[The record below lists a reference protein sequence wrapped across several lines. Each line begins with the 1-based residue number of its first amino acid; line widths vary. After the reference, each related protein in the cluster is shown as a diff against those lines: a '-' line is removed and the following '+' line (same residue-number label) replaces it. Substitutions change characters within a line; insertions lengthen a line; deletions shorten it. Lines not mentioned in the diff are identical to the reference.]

1 MTDIMTDIKKLQQN
15 GKEFVPIT
23 LAEAVV
29 VNVENLQGYDTLGKT
44 TSGKTTLDK
53 VLNALA
59 AIDYS
64 QQTAIININNTLK
77 SLKAG
82 FSYQVVNELP
92 TPNVDCLGTIYLVKG
107 SDINQNKYAEYI
119 CIFNNAEY
127 SWEMLGI
134 INSEVDLTGY
144 VTKDDFD
151 AFTAVALTA
160 EDVTDSLGNKVYVN
174 YTIPENLY
182 DT

>member
-1 MTDIMTDIKKLQQN
+1 MTDIKKLQQN

-29 VNVENLQGYDTLGKT
+29 VNVENLKGYDTLGKT

-59 AIDYS
+59 TVDYT
-64 QQTAIININNTLK
+64 QQTAITEINNKLK

-92 TPNVDCLGTIYLVKG
+92 TPNVDCLGTIYLVRG

-160 EDVTDSLGNKVYVN
+160 EDVTDSLGNKVSVDYP
-174 YTIPENLY
+174 IPKNLY

>member
-1 MTDIMTDIKKLQQN
+1 MTDIKKLQQN

-29 VNVENLQGYDTLGKT
+29 VNAENLQGYNILKT
-44 TSGKTTLDK
+44 TTLDK
-53 VLNALA
+53 VLKALA
-59 AIDYS
+59 VVDTDQQDAI
-64 QQTAIININNTLK
+64 TKINNTLK

-82 FSYQVVNELP
+82 FSYQIVDKLP
-92 TPNVDCLGTIYLVKG
+92 PLGVDCLGTIYLVKG

-134 INSEVDLTGY
+134 INSEVNLTGY
-144 VTKDDFD
+144 VTKNDFD
-151 AFTAVALTA
+151 TFTAIALTA
-160 EDVTDSLGNKVYVN
+160 EDVTDSSGHSVSVAYD
-174 YTIPENLY
+174 IPKDLY
-182 DT
+182 DA

>member
-1 MTDIMTDIKKLQQN
+1 MTDIKKLQQN

-29 VNVENLQGYDTLGKT
+29 VNVENLQGYDTLGTT

-64 QQTAIININNTLK
+64 QQSAIININNTLK

-144 VTKDDFD
+144 VTKDDFN

-160 EDVTDSLGNKVYVN
+160 EDVTDSSGNSVSVAYD
-174 YTIPENLY
+174 IPEKLY
-182 DT
+182 DA

>member
-1 MTDIMTDIKKLQQN
+1 MIDIKKLQQN

-29 VNVENLQGYDTLGKT
+29 VNAENLQGYDTLGI
-44 TSGKTTLDK
+44 TTLDK

-59 AIDYS
+59 AIDYK
-64 QQTAIININNTLK
+64 QQDAITKINNTLK

-82 FSYQVVNELP
+82 FSYQIVNELP
-92 TPNVDCLGTIYLVKG
+92 TPNIDCLGTIYLVKG

-144 VTKDDFD
+144 VTKDDFN
-151 AFTAVALTA
+151 AFTAIALTA
-160 EDVTDSLGNKVYVN
+160 EDVTDSSGNKVSVDYD
-174 YTIPENLY
+174 IPRDLY
-182 DT
+182 DA

>member
-1 MTDIMTDIKKLQQN
+1 MTDIKKLQQN

-29 VNVENLQGYDTLGKT
+29 VNVENLQGYDTLGTT

-64 QQTAIININNTLK
+64 QQSAIIDINNKLQ

-82 FSYQVVNELP
+82 FSYQVVDKLP
-92 TPNVDCLGTIYLVKG
+92 PLGVDCLGTIYLVKG
-107 SDINQNKYAEYI
+107 SDIDKNKYAEYI

-144 VTKDDFD
+144 VTKNDFD
-151 AFTAVALTA
+151 TFKAIALTA
-160 EDVTDSLGNKVYVN
+160 EDVTDSLGHSVSVAYD
-174 YTIPENLY
+174 IPKNLY
-182 DT
+182 DA

>member
-1 MTDIMTDIKKLQQN
+1 MTDIKKLQQN

-29 VNVENLQGYDTLGKT
+29 VNATNLQGYNTLGI
-44 TSGKTTLDK
+44 TTLDK

-59 AIDYS
+59 AVDYT
-64 QQTAIININNTLK
+64 QQTAITEINNKLK

-82 FSYQVVNELP
+82 FSYQIVNELP
-92 TPNVDCLGTIYLVKG
+92 TPNVDCLGTIYLFKG

-119 CIFNNAEY
+119 CVFNNAEY

-144 VTKDDFD
+144 VTKDDFNT
-151 AFTAVALTA
+151 FTAIALTA
-160 EDVTDSLGNKVYVN
+160 EDVTDSLGNKVSVN
-174 YTIPENLY
+174 YTIPNDLY
-182 DT
+182 DA

>member
-1 MTDIMTDIKKLQQN
+1 MTDIKKLQQN

-29 VNVENLQGYDTLGKT
+29 VNAENLQGYNTLGKT
-44 TSGKTTLDK
+44 TLDR

-59 AIDYS
+59 AIDYN
-64 QQTAIININNTLK
+64 QQTAITEINNKLK

-82 FSYQVVNELP
+82 FSYQIVNELP
-92 TPNVDCLGTIYLVKG
+92 TPNVDCLGTIYLVRG

-144 VTKDDFD
+144 VTKNDFN
-151 AFTAVALTA
+151 AFTAIALTA
-160 EDVTDSLGNKVYVN
+160 EDVTDSSGNRVSVDYE
-174 YTIPENLY
+174 IPRNLY
-182 DT
+182 DA

>member
-1 MTDIMTDIKKLQQN
+1 MTDTKTDIKKLKQN

-29 VNVENLQGYDTLGKT
+29 VNAENLQGYDTLGI
-44 TSGKTTLDK
+44 TTLDR
-53 VLNALA
+53 VLKALA
-59 AIDYS
+59 TVDYT
-64 QQTAIININNTLK
+64 QQTAITEINNTLK

-82 FSYQVVNELP
+82 FSYQIVNKLP
-92 TPNVDCLGTIYLVKG
+92 TASIDCLGTIYLVKG

-151 AFTAVALTA
+151 AFTAIALTA
-160 EDVTDSLGNKVYVN
+160 EDVTDSSGHSVSVAYD
-174 YTIPENLY
+174 IPKDLY
-182 DT
+182 DA

>member
-1 MTDIMTDIKKLQQN
+1 MTDTKTDIKKLKQN

-29 VNVENLQGYDTLGKT
+29 VNAENLQGYDTLGI
-44 TSGKTTLDK
+44 TTLDR
-53 VLNALA
+53 VLKALA
-59 AIDYS
+59 TVDYN
-64 QQTAIININNTLK
+64 QQTAIIDINNKLK

-82 FSYQVVNELP
+82 FSYQIVNKLP
-92 TPNVDCLGTIYLVKG
+92 TASIDCLGTIYLIKG
-107 SDINQNKYAEYI
+107 SDIDKNKYAEYI

-144 VTKDDFD
+144 VTKNDFN
-151 AFTAVALTA
+151 AFTAIAILVAIEL
-160 EDVTDSLGNKVYVN
+160 
-174 YTIPENLY
+174 
-182 DT
+182 DTLMISKFAFV

>member
-1 MTDIMTDIKKLQQN
+1 MTDIKKLQQN

-64 QQTAIININNTLK
+64 QQSAIIDINNTLK

-82 FSYQVVNELP
+82 FSYQIVDKLP
-92 TPNVDCLGTIYLVKG
+92 TPSVDCLGTIYLVKG

-144 VTKDDFD
+144 VTKDDFS

-160 EDVTDSLGNKVYVN
+160 EDVTDSSGNKVYID
-174 YTIPENLY
+174 YEIPKNLY

>member
-1 MTDIMTDIKKLQQN
+1 MTDTKTDIKKLKQN

-29 VNVENLQGYDTLGKT
+29 VNAENLQGYDTLGI
-44 TSGKTTLDK
+44 TTLDR
-53 VLNALA
+53 VLKALA
-59 AIDYS
+59 AVDTN
-64 QQTAIININNTLK
+64 QQNAIIDINNTLK

-82 FSYQVVNELP
+82 FSYQIVNELP

-144 VTKDDFD
+144 VTKSDFD
-151 AFTAVALTA
+151 AFTAIALTA
-160 EDVTDSLGNKVYVN
+160 EDVTDSSGHSVSVAYD
-174 YTIPENLY
+174 IPKNLY
-182 DT
+182 DA

>member
-1 MTDIMTDIKKLQQN
+1 MTDIKKLQQN

-29 VNVENLQGYDTLGKT
+29 VNVENLQGYDTLGET

-59 AIDYS
+59 TVDYS
-64 QQTAIININNTLK
+64 QQTAITEINNTLK

-144 VTKDDFD
+144 VTKNDFD
-151 AFTAVALTA
+151 AFKAIALTA
-160 EDVTDSLGNKVYVN
+160 EDVTDSSGHKVSVN
-174 YTIPENLY
+174 YTIPNNLY
-182 DT
+182 DA

>member
-1 MTDIMTDIKKLQQN
+1 MTDIKKLQQN

-29 VNVENLQGYDTLGKT
+29 VNATNLQGYNTLGI
-44 TSGKTTLDK
+44 TTLDK

-59 AIDYS
+59 TIDYK
-64 QQTAIININNTLK
+64 QQSAITEINNKLK

-82 FSYQVVNELP
+82 FSYQIVDKLP
-92 TPNVDCLGTIYLVKG
+92 TPNIDCLGIIYLVKG
-107 SDINQNKYAEYI
+107 SDTNQNKYAEYI

-134 INSEVDLTGY
+134 INSEIDLTGY
-144 VTKDDFD
+144 VTKDEFNSFK
-151 AFTAVALTA
+151 ATSLTAV
-160 EDVTDSLGNKVYVN
+160 DVTDSSGNKVSVDYE
-174 YTIPENLY
+174 IPKDLY
-182 DT
+182 DA

>member
-1 MTDIMTDIKKLQQN
+1 MTDIKKLQQN

-29 VNVENLQGYDTLGKT
+29 VNAENLQGYNILKT
-44 TSGKTTLDK
+44 TTLDK
-53 VLNALA
+53 VLKALA
-59 AIDYS
+59 AVDSS
-64 QQTAIININNTLK
+64 QQDAITKINNTLK

-82 FSYQVVNELP
+82 FSYQIVNELP

-144 VTKDDFD
+144 VTKSDFD
-151 AFTAVALTA
+151 AFTAIALTA
-160 EDVTDSLGNKVYVN
+160 EDVTDSSGHSVSVAYD
-174 YTIPENLY
+174 IPKDLY
-182 DT
+182 DA

>member
-1 MTDIMTDIKKLQQN
+1 MTDIKKLQQN

-29 VNVENLQGYDTLGKT
+29 VNAENLQGYNILKT
-44 TSGKTTLDK
+44 TTLDK
-53 VLNALA
+53 VLKALA
-59 AIDYS
+59 VVDNS
-64 QQTAIININNTLK
+64 QQDAITKINNTLK

-82 FSYQVVNELP
+82 FSYQIVNELP
-92 TPNVDCLGTIYLVKG
+92 TTPNVDCLGTIYLVKG

-144 VTKDDFD
+144 VTKNDFD

-160 EDVTDSLGNKVYVN
+160 EDVTDSSGHSVSVAYD
-174 YTIPENLY
+174 IPRDLY
-182 DT
+182 DA

>member
-1 MTDIMTDIKKLQQN
+1 MTDIKKLQQN

-29 VNVENLQGYDTLGKT
+29 VNATNLQGYNTLGI
-44 TSGKTTLDK
+44 TTLDR

-59 AIDYS
+59 TIDYN
-64 QQTAIININNTLK
+64 QQTAITEINNKLK

-82 FSYQVVNELP
+82 FSYQIVPELP

-144 VTKDDFD
+144 VTKNDFD
-151 AFTAVALTA
+151 TFKAVALTA
-160 EDVTDSLGNKVYVN
+160 EDVTDSLGNKVSVN
-174 YTIPENLY
+174 YTIPEDLY
-182 DT
+182 DA

>member
-1 MTDIMTDIKKLQQN
+1 MTDAKTDIKKLQQN

-29 VNVENLQGYDTLGKT
+29 VNAENLQGYNTL
-44 TSGKTTLDK
+44 GKTTLDK
-53 VLNALA
+53 VLKALA
-59 AIDYS
+59 AVDYT
-64 QQTAIININNTLK
+64 QQTAITEINNTLK
-77 SLKAG
+77 SLNAG
-82 FSYQVVNELP
+82 FSYQIVNELP

-144 VTKDDFD
+144 VTKNDFD
-151 AFTAVALTA
+151 AFTAIALTA
-160 EDVTDSLGNKVYVN
+160 EDVTDSSGHSVSVAYD
-174 YTIPENLY
+174 IPKDLY
-182 DT
+182 DA

>member
-1 MTDIMTDIKKLQQN
+1 MTDTKTDIKKLKQN

-29 VNVENLQGYDTLGKT
+29 VNAENLQGYNILKT
-44 TSGKTTLDK
+44 TTLDK
-53 VLNALA
+53 VLKALA
-59 AIDYS
+59 VVDNS
-64 QQTAIININNTLK
+64 QQDAITKINNTLK

-82 FSYQVVNELP
+82 FSYQIVNKLP
-92 TPNVDCLGTIYLVKG
+92 TASIDCLGTIYLIKG

-144 VTKDDFD
+144 VTKNDFD
-151 AFTAVALTA
+151 TFTAIALTA
-160 EDVTDSLGNKVYVN
+160 EDVTDSSGHSVSVAYD
-174 YTIPENLY
+174 IPKDLY
-182 DT
+182 DA

>member
-1 MTDIMTDIKKLQQN
+1 MTDIKKLQQN

-64 QQTAIININNTLK
+64 QQTAIIDINKTLK

-92 TPNVDCLGTIYLVKG
+92 TPNVDCLGTIYLVRG

-119 CIFNNAEY
+119 CIFSNAEY

-151 AFTAVALTA
+151 TFTAVALTA
-160 EDVTDSLGNKVYVN
+160 EDVTDSLGNKVSVN

>member
-1 MTDIMTDIKKLQQN
+1 MTDIKKLQQN

-64 QQTAIININNTLK
+64 QQSAIIDINNTLK

-92 TPNVDCLGTIYLVKG
+92 TPNVDCLGTIYLVRG

-160 EDVTDSLGNKVYVN
+160 EDVTDSSGNRVSVN

>member
-1 MTDIMTDIKKLQQN
+1 MTDIKKLQQN

-29 VNVENLQGYDTLGKT
+29 VNVENLQGYDTLGTT

-59 AIDYS
+59 AVDYT
-64 QQTAIININNTLK
+64 QQTAITEINNTLK

-82 FSYQVVNELP
+82 FSYQIVNELP

-107 SDINQNKYAEYI
+107 SDIDRNKYAEYI

-144 VTKDDFD
+144 VTKNDFD
-151 AFTAVALTA
+151 AFTAIALTA
-160 EDVTDSLGNKVYVN
+160 EDVTDSLGHSVSVAYD
-174 YTIPENLY
+174 IPRNLY
-182 DT
+182 DA

>member
-1 MTDIMTDIKKLQQN
+1 MTDIKKLQQN

-29 VNVENLQGYDTLGKT
+29 VNAENLQGYNTL
-44 TSGKTTLDK
+44 GKTTLDK
-53 VLNALA
+53 VLKALA
-59 AIDYS
+59 AVDYT
-64 QQTAIININNTLK
+64 QQTAITEINNKLK

-82 FSYQVVNELP
+82 FSYQIVNKLP
-92 TPNVDCLGTIYLVKG
+92 TPSIDCLGTIYLVGG

-144 VTKDDFD
+144 VTKNDFD
-151 AFTAVALTA
+151 AFTAIALTA
-160 EDVTDSLGNKVYVN
+160 EDVTDSSGHSVSVAYD
-174 YTIPENLY
+174 IPKDLY
-182 DT
+182 DA

>member
-1 MTDIMTDIKKLQQN
+1 MTDIKKLQQN

-59 AIDYS
+59 TIDYN
-64 QQTAIININNTLK
+64 QQTAIIDINNKLQ

-92 TPNVDCLGTIYLVKG
+92 TPNVDCLGTIYLVRG

-144 VTKDDFD
+144 VTKEDFS

-160 EDVTDSLGNKVYVN
+160 EDVTDSLGNKVYID
-174 YTIPENLY
+174 YEIPKNLY

>member
-1 MTDIMTDIKKLQQN
+1 MTDIKKLQQN

-29 VNVENLQGYDTLGKT
+29 VNAENLQGYNTL
-44 TSGKTTLDK
+44 GKTTLDK
-53 VLNALA
+53 VLKALA
-59 AIDYS
+59 AVDYT
-64 QQTAIININNTLK
+64 QQTAITEINNKLK

-82 FSYQVVNELP
+82 FSYQIVNELP
-92 TPNVDCLGTIYLVKG
+92 TPNVDCLGTIYLVRG

-144 VTKDDFD
+144 VTKNDFD
-151 AFTAVALTA
+151 AFTAIALTA
-160 EDVTDSLGNKVYVN
+160 EDVTDSSGHSVSVAYD
-174 YTIPENLY
+174 IPKDLY
-182 DT
+182 DA

>member
-1 MTDIMTDIKKLQQN
+1 MTDIKKLQQN

-29 VNVENLQGYDTLGKT
+29 VNAENLQGYNTL
-44 TSGKTTLDK
+44 GKTTLDK
-53 VLNALA
+53 VLKALA
-59 AIDYS
+59 AVDYT
-64 QQTAIININNTLK
+64 QQAAITEINNTLK

-82 FSYQVVNELP
+82 FSYQIVNELP
-92 TPNVDCLGTIYLVKG
+92 TPSIDCLGTIYLVKG

-144 VTKDDFD
+144 VTKNDFD
-151 AFTAVALTA
+151 AFTAIALTA
-160 EDVTDSLGNKVYVN
+160 EDVTDSSGHSVSVAYD
-174 YTIPENLY
+174 IPKDLY
-182 DT
+182 DA

>member
-1 MTDIMTDIKKLQQN
+1 MTDIKKLQQN

-53 VLNALA
+53 VLKALA
-59 AIDYS
+59 AVDYT
-64 QQTAIININNTLK
+64 QQTAITEISDKLN

-82 FSYQVVNELP
+82 FSYQIVPELP
-92 TPNVDCLGTIYLVKG
+92 PPNVDCLGTIYLVRG

-144 VTKDDFD
+144 VTKNDFD
-151 AFTAVALTA
+151 AFTAIALTA
-160 EDVTDSLGNKVYVN
+160 EDVTDSSGHSVSVAYD
-174 YTIPENLY
+174 IPKDLY
-182 DT
+182 DA

>member
-1 MTDIMTDIKKLQQN
+1 MTDIKKLQQN

-29 VNVENLQGYDTLGKT
+29 VNVKNLQGYDTLGKT

-53 VLNALA
+53 VLKALA
-59 AIDYS
+59 AVDYT
-64 QQTAIININNTLK
+64 QQTAITEINNKLK

-82 FSYQVVNELP
+82 FSYQIVNELP
-92 TPNVDCLGTIYLVKG
+92 TPNVDCLGTIYLVRG

-119 CIFNNAEY
+119 CIFNNAGY

-144 VTKDDFD
+144 VTKNDFD
-151 AFTAVALTA
+151 TFTAIALTA
-160 EDVTDSLGNKVYVN
+160 EDVTDSLGHSVSVAYD
-174 YTIPENLY
+174 IPKDLY
-182 DT
+182 DA

>member
-1 MTDIMTDIKKLQQN
+1 MTDTKTDIKKLQQN

-29 VNVENLQGYDTLGKT
+29 VNTANLQGYNTLEI
-44 TSGKTTLDK
+44 TTLDK
-53 VLNALA
+53 VLRALA
-59 AIDYS
+59 AVDNS
-64 QQTAIININNTLK
+64 QQKTITKITNTLE

-82 FSYQVVNELP
+82 FSYQIVNELP

-144 VTKDDFD
+144 VTKDNFD
-151 AFTAVALTA
+151 AFTAIALTA
-160 EDVTDSLGNKVYVN
+160 EDVTDSLGNKVSVN
-174 YTIPENLY
+174 YTIPNDLY
-182 DT
+182 DA

>member
-1 MTDIMTDIKKLQQN
+1 MTDIKKLQQN

-29 VNVENLQGYDTLGKT
+29 VNAENLQGYNTL
-44 TSGKTTLDK
+44 GKTTLDK

-59 AIDYS
+59 AIDYN
-64 QQTAIININNTLK
+64 QQTAITEINNKLK

-92 TPNVDCLGTIYLVKG
+92 TPNIDCLGTIYLVRG

-144 VTKDDFD
+144 VTKNDFD
-151 AFTAVALTA
+151 AFTAIALTA
-160 EDVTDSLGNKVYVN
+160 EDVTDSSGHKVFVN
-174 YTIPENLY
+174 YEIPEDLY
-182 DT
+182 DA

>member
-1 MTDIMTDIKKLQQN
+1 MTDIKKLQQN

-29 VNVENLQGYDTLGKT
+29 VNATNLQGYNKLGI
-44 TSGKTTLDK
+44 TTLDK

-59 AIDYS
+59 AVDYN
-64 QQTAIININNTLK
+64 QQSVITDINNKLK
-77 SLKAG
+77 SLQAG
-82 FSYQVVNELP
+82 FSYQIVDKLP

-144 VTKDDFD
+144 VTKNDFD

-160 EDVTDSLGNKVYVN
+160 EDVTDSLGNKVSVDYE
-174 YTIPENLY
+174 IPKNLY

>member
-1 MTDIMTDIKKLQQN
+1 MTDIKKLQQN

-29 VNVENLQGYDTLGKT
+29 VNAENLQGYNTLGI
-44 TSGKTTLDK
+44 TTLDK
-53 VLNALA
+53 VLRALA
-59 AIDYS
+59 TVDYN
-64 QQTAIININNTLK
+64 QQTAITEINNKLK

-92 TPNVDCLGTIYLVKG
+92 TPSIDCLGTIYLVKG

-144 VTKDDFD
+144 VTKNDFN
-151 AFTAVALTA
+151 AFTAIALTA
-160 EDVTDSLGNKVYVN
+160 EDVTDSLGNKVSVN
-174 YTIPENLY
+174 YTIPEDLY
-182 DT
+182 DA

>member
-1 MTDIMTDIKKLQQN
+1 MTDTKTDIKKLQQN

-29 VNVENLQGYDTLGKT
+29 VNAENLQGYNTLGI
-44 TSGKTTLDK
+44 TTLDK
-53 VLNALA
+53 VLKALA
-59 AIDYS
+59 VVDTNQQDAI
-64 QQTAIININNTLK
+64 TKINTTLK

-82 FSYQVVNELP
+82 FSYQIVNELP

-144 VTKDDFD
+144 VTKNDF
-151 AFTAVALTA
+151 ATFTAIALTA
-160 EDVTDSLGNKVYVN
+160 EDVTDSLGNRVSVN
-174 YTIPENLY
+174 YEIPEDLY
-182 DT
+182 DA

>member
-1 MTDIMTDIKKLQQN
+1 MTDIKKLKQN

-29 VNVENLQGYDTLGKT
+29 VNAENLQGYDTLGKT
-44 TSGKTTLDK
+44 TLDK

-59 AIDYS
+59 TVDYN
-64 QQTAIININNTLK
+64 QQTAIIDINNKLK

-82 FSYQVVNELP
+82 FSYQIVNELP
-92 TPNVDCLGTIYLVKG
+92 TPSIDCLGTIYLVKG

-144 VTKDDFD
+144 VTKNDFD
-151 AFTAVALTA
+151 AFTAIALTA
-160 EDVTDSLGNKVYVN
+160 EDVTDSSGHSVSVAYD
-174 YTIPENLY
+174 IPKDLY
-182 DT
+182 DA

>member
-1 MTDIMTDIKKLQQN
+1 MTDTKTDIKKLKQN

-29 VNVENLQGYDTLGKT
+29 VNAENLQGYNTLGI
-44 TSGKTTLDK
+44 TTLDR

-59 AIDYS
+59 AVDYT
-64 QQTAIININNTLK
+64 QQTAITEINNKLK

-82 FSYQVVNELP
+82 FSYQIVNELP
-92 TPNVDCLGTIYLVKG
+92 TPSIDCLGTIYLVGG

-144 VTKDDFD
+144 VTKNDFN
-151 AFTAVALTA
+151 AFTAIALTA
-160 EDVTDSLGNKVYVN
+160 EDVTDSLGNKVSVDYD
-174 YTIPENLY
+174 IPRDLY
-182 DT
+182 DA

>member
-1 MTDIMTDIKKLQQN
+1 MTDIKKLQQN

-29 VNVENLQGYDTLGKT
+29 VNVENLKGYDTLGKT

-64 QQTAIININNTLK
+64 QQSAIIDINNTLK

-82 FSYQVVNELP
+82 FSYQIVPELP
-92 TPNVDCLGTIYLVKG
+92 PPSIDCLGTIYLVRG

-144 VTKDDFD
+144 VTKDDFN

-160 EDVTDSLGNKVYVN
+160 EDVTDSLGNKVSVN
-174 YTIPENLY
+174 YTIPKKLY
-182 DT
+182 DA

>member
-1 MTDIMTDIKKLQQN
+1 MTDIKKLQQN

-29 VNVENLQGYDTLGKT
+29 VNAENLQGYDTLGKT

-53 VLNALA
+53 VLKALA
-59 AIDYS
+59 AVDYN
-64 QQTAIININNTLK
+64 QQTAITKINTTLE

-82 FSYQVVNELP
+82 FSYQIVNKLP
-92 TPNVDCLGTIYLVKG
+92 TPSIDCLGTIYLVKG
-107 SDINQNKYAEYI
+107 SDIDKNKYAEYI

-144 VTKDDFD
+144 VTKNDFN
-151 AFTAVALTA
+151 AFTAIALTA
-160 EDVTDSLGNKVYVN
+160 EDVTDSLGHSVSVAYD
-174 YTIPENLY
+174 IPKDLY
-182 DT
+182 DA

>member
-1 MTDIMTDIKKLQQN
+1 MTDTKTDIKKLKQN

-29 VNVENLQGYDTLGKT
+29 VNATNLQGYNTLGI
-44 TSGKTTLDK
+44 TTLDR

-59 AIDYS
+59 AVDYT
-64 QQTAIININNTLK
+64 QQTAITEINNTLK

-82 FSYQVVNELP
+82 FSYQIVNELP
-92 TPNVDCLGTIYLVKG
+92 TPSIDCLGTIYLVRG

-144 VTKDDFD
+144 VTKNDFD
-151 AFTAVALTA
+151 TFTAIALTA
-160 EDVTDSLGNKVYVN
+160 EDVTDSSGHSVSVAYD
-174 YTIPENLY
+174 IPKDLY
-182 DT
+182 DA

>member
-1 MTDIMTDIKKLQQN
+1 MTDIKKLQQN

-29 VNVENLQGYDTLGKT
+29 VNAENLQGYNTL
-44 TSGKTTLDK
+44 GKTTLDK
-53 VLNALA
+53 VLKALA
-59 AIDYS
+59 AVDYT
-64 QQTAIININNTLK
+64 QQTAITEINNTLK
-77 SLKAG
+77 SLNAG
-82 FSYQVVNELP
+82 FSYQIVNELP

-144 VTKDDFD
+144 VTKNDFD
-151 AFTAVALTA
+151 AFTAIALTA
-160 EDVTDSLGNKVYVN
+160 EDVTDSSGHSVSVAYD
-174 YTIPENLY
+174 IPKDLY
-182 DT
+182 DA

>member
-1 MTDIMTDIKKLQQN
+1 MTDIKKLQQN

-29 VNVENLQGYDTLGKT
+29 VNATNLQGYNTLGI
-44 TSGKTTLDK
+44 TTLDK

-59 AIDYS
+59 AIDYN
-64 QQTAIININNTLK
+64 QQEAITKINNTLK

-92 TPNVDCLGTIYLVKG
+92 TPNVDCLGTIYLVRG

-144 VTKDDFD
+144 VTKNDFE
-151 AFTAVALTA
+151 AFTAIALTA
-160 EDVTDSLGNKVYVN
+160 EDVTDSLGNKVSVN
-174 YTIPENLY
+174 YTIPEDLY
-182 DT
+182 DA